1 MSQISH
7 VLAETPEIDLAVLA
21 AEIEELEEYIVKG
34 EVYRTLRVPTPS
46 SVQQVQMSGG
56 DVLTRLFRLEGERES
71 LPVEQRSRVKDLV
84 LQARST
90 IYSLRTRFHDL
101 LKREIKARI
110 DSLNWFLD
118 DVLGDP
124 KRATHRIP
132 LRDSQSPA
140 HRRRWLT
147 NWPKT
152 SRLNSRRE
160 LKRVD
165 ERIRLIVQPASF
177 AWDSRLESL
186 FPRER
191 FWYLYVSP

>member
-1 MSQISH
+1 MSQTSH

-34 EVYRTLRVPTPS
+34 EVYRTLRVSTPS
-46 SVQQVQMSGG
+46 GVQQVQMSGG

-71 LPVEQRSRVKDLV
+71 LPVEQRSRVKDLA
-84 LQARST
+84 LQAHST

-101 LKREIKARI
+101 LKREVKARI

-124 KRATHRIP
+124 KRARTEYPYEIRNRQRIAVMVDELAENFTP
-132 LRDSQSPA
+132 EL
-140 HRRRWLT
+140 
-147 NWPKT
+147 KG
-152 SRLNSRRE
+152 E

>member
-1 MSQISH
+1 MTPTSR
-7 VLAETPEIDLAVLA
+7 VLAESPEIDLAVLA
-21 AEIEELEEYIVKG
+21 AEVEELEEYIVKG
-34 EVYRTLRVPTPS
+34 EVYRTLRVPTPAG
-46 SVQQVQMSGG
+46 VQQVQMSGG
-56 DVLTRLFRLEGERES
+56 DLLTRLYRLEGERES
-71 LPVEQRSRVKDLV
+71 LPVEQRSRLKDLA

-101 LKREIKARI
+101 LAREVKARI

-124 KRATHRIP
+124 KRARTEYPYEIRNRQRIAVMVEELAEDFTP
-132 LRDSQSPA
+132 ELKA
-140 HRRRWLT
+140 
-147 NWPKT
+147 
-152 SRLNSRRE
+152 E

-165 ERIRLIVQPASF
+165 ERIRLIVQPADF
-177 AWDSRLESL
+177 VWDSRLASI